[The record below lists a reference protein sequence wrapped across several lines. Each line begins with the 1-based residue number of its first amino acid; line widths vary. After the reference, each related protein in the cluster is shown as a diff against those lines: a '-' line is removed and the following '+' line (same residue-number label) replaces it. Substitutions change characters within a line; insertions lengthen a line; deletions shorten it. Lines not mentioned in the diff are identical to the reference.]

1 MDEIIESI
9 EAIDQNKP
17 PSHYIGDY
25 AVLDLLGS
33 GAFGSVYRVKK
44 KTSGESYLAMKEVWL
59 SHNNNIYFFYCI
71 IPTASLLMLLH
82 SIIVIKNY

>member
-59 SHNNNIYFFYCI
+59 SHNNNIYFFYSVI
-71 IPTASLLMLLH
+71 TTASLLMVPYN
-82 SIIVIKNY
+82 IIIIKT

>member
-1 MDEIIESI
+1 MDEIMESI
-9 EAIDQNKP
+9 DAIDQNKP

-44 KTSGESYLAMKEVWL
+44 KTSGESYLAMKEVGF
-59 SHNNNIYFFYCI
+59 SHNNNNNNNFKKF
-71 IPTASLLMLLH
+71 
-82 SIIVIKNY
+82 